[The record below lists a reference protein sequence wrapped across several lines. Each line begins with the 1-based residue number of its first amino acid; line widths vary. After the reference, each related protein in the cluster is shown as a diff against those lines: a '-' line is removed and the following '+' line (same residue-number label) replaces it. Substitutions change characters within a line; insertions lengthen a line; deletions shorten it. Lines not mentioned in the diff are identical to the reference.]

1 MPLHPLRLVALS
13 LAGLAALSLAACGG
27 ATADPDANLQVSD
40 ADTTSAALASPDP
53 GAAGAAGGETSDGED
68 DDGEHQDGEHQDGDH
83 QDGDHEDGD
92 HEDGDGAKGNH
103 HKGGKDRC
111 NDRDHDKHAHHR
123 HHKFKV
129 LDRIDGTK
137 DHVIT
142 IASLPAAL
150 PARLIARLHAID
162 TDGNGLV
169 TKDEVK
175 AWRHAHGE

>member
-1 MPLHPLRLVALS
+1 MMFRPLRLAVLS
-13 LAGLAALSLAACGG
+13 FAGLAALSLAACGG
-27 ATADPDANLQVSD
+27 ETADPDANLQISD

-53 GAAGAAGGETSDGED
+53 AAAGAGATSGETNDGED
-68 DDGEHQDGEHQDGDH
+68 DDDDGDH
-83 QDGDHEDGD
+83 QDR
-92 HEDGDGAKGNH
+92 DGAKGDH
-103 HKGGKDRC
+103 HKGGKDHC
-111 NDRDHDKHAHHR
+111 NDREHDQHKHHR

-150 PARLIARLHAID
+150 PDRLIARLHTID

-175 AWRHAHGE
+175 AWRHTHGE

>member
-1 MPLHPLRLVALS
+1 MSFRPLRLAALS
-13 LAGLAALSLAACGG
+13 FAGLAALSLAACGG

-53 GAAGAAGGETSDGED
+53 AGAGATGGEASDGED
-68 DDGEHQDGEHQDGDH
+68 DDGEHQDGEHD
-83 QDGDHEDGD
+83 DGDHEDS
-92 HEDGDGAKGNH
+92 DGAKGDH
-103 HKGGKDRC
+103 HKGGKDHC
-111 NDRDHDKHAHHR
+111 NDREHDQHKHHR

-150 PARLIARLHAID
+150 PDRLIARLHAID

-169 TKDEVK
+169 TKDEAK
-175 AWRHAHGE
+175 AWKRAHRE

>member
-1 MPLHPLRLVALS
+1 MSFTPLRLAVLAS
-13 LAGLAALSLAACGG
+13 AGLAALSLAACGG

-53 GAAGAAGGETSDGED
+53 GAAAATGGETSDGED
-68 DDGEHQDGEHQDGDH
+68 DDGEHQDGDRQ
-83 QDGDHEDGD
+83 DGD
-92 HEDGDGAKGNH
+92 HEDGDGAKGDH

-175 AWRHAHGE
+175 AWRHAHSE